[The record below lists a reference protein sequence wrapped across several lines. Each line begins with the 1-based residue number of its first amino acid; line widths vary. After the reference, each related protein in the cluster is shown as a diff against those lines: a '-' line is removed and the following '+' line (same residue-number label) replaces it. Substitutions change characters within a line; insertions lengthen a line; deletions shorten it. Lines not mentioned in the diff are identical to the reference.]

1 MNPKKF
7 AMWLFIGSVVML
19 FASLTSA
26 YIVRQA
32 EGNWLYFELPGILT
46 VSTAII
52 LLSSVTMQ
60 WAYWSAKKDNLQM
73 VKILVSATFLLGIL
87 FLVLQ
92 FYGWKDLVAS
102 QVYLVGNP
110 SGSFL
115 YVITGL
121 HGMHIISA
129 IVFLI
134 DRAGVSF
141 SLPGSFEKP
150 SSNRNVHYLLAFFR
164 RSLALFV
171 CIPIIVSIKNLNPKL
186 CHTVQPQPY
195 LKKVYGMVEHHQW
208 EQATA
213 SS

>member
-1 MNPKKF
+1 MEKSISGEFKIVEEPKNTLAMNPKKF

-32 EGNWLYFELPGILT
+32 EGNWMYFELPGILT
-46 VSTAII
+46 ISTIVI
-52 LLSSVTMQ
+52 LLSSATMQ
-60 WAYWSAKKDNLQM
+60 WAYWSAKKDNLQN
-73 VKILVSATFLLGIL
+73 VRVLVAITTLLGVA

-92 FYGWKDLVAS
+92 FQGWKDLVTN

-129 IVFLI
+129 IVFLLI
-134 DRAGVSF
+134 VLVSAF
-141 SLPGSFEKP
+141 RF
-150 SSNRNVHYLLAFFR
+150 RVHSKNLLQIEMCTTYWHF
-164 RSLALFV
+164 LGGLWLYLFV
-171 CIPIIVSIKNLNPKL
+171 FLL
-186 CHTVQPQPY
+186 LY
-195 LKKVYGMVEHHQW
+195 R
-208 EQATA
+208 
-213 SS
+213 

>member
-1 MNPKKF
+1 MEKSISGEFKIVEEPRRTLAMNPKKF

-46 VSTAII
+46 VSTVII

-60 WAYWSAKKDNLQM
+60 WAYWSAKKDKLQVVKTM
-73 VKILVSATFLLGIL
+73 VSITTLLGVT

-92 FYGWKDLVAS
+92 FLGWKDLVAS

-121 HGMHIISA
+121 HGLHIISA

-134 DRAGVSF
+134 IV
-141 SLPGSFEKP
+141 
-150 SSNRNVHYLLAFFR
+150 LLATFR
-164 RSLALFV
+164 LRVHSKNLLQIEMCTTYWHFLGGLWLYLFV
-171 CIPIIVSIKNLNPKL
+171 FLL
-186 CHTVQPQPY
+186 LY
-195 LKKVYGMVEHHQW
+195 R
-208 EQATA
+208 
-213 SS
+213 

>member
-1 MNPKKF
+1 MEKSMSSEFKIVEEPKKILAMNPKKF

-46 VSTAII
+46 ISTIVI

-60 WAYWSAKKDNLQM
+60 WAYWSAKKDSLQT
-73 VKILVSATFLLGIL
+73 VKGLVSVTTLLGL
-87 FLVLQ
+87 SFLVLQ
-92 FYGWKDLVAS
+92 FYGWKELVIN

-121 HGMHIISA
+121 HGVHIISA
-129 IVFLI
+129 LVFLLI
-134 DRAGVSF
+134 VLVSTF
-141 SLPGSFEKP
+141 RFRVHSKSLLQIEMCTTYWHFLGGLWL
-150 SSNRNVHYLLAFFR
+150 Y
-164 RSLALFV
+164 LFV
-171 CIPIIVSIKNLNPKL
+171 FLL
-186 CHTVQPQPY
+186 LY
-195 LKKVYGMVEHHQW
+195 R
-208 EQATA
+208 
-213 SS
+213 

>member
-1 MNPKKF
+1 MEKSVSGEFKIVEEPKNTLTMNPKKF

-46 VSTAII
+46 ISTVVI
-52 LLSSVTMQ
+52 LLSSMTMQ
-60 WAYWSAKKDNLQM
+60 LAYWSAKNDGLQR
-73 VKILVSATFLLGIL
+73 VKLLVSVTTLLGVT

-92 FYGWKDLVAS
+92 FVGWKELVAN

-121 HGMHIISA
+121 HGLHIISA
-129 IVFLI
+129 LVYLLIVLVSTFRFKVHSKNLLQIEMCATYWHFLGGLWLYLYVFL
-134 DRAGVSF
+134 
-141 SLPGSFEKP
+141 
-150 SSNRNVHYLLAFFR
+150 LLYR
-164 RSLALFV
+164 
-171 CIPIIVSIKNLNPKL
+171 
-186 CHTVQPQPY
+186 
-195 LKKVYGMVEHHQW
+195 
-208 EQATA
+208 
-213 SS
+213 

>member
-1 MNPKKF
+1 MEKMISSEFKIVEEPKQTLAMNPKKF

-32 EGNWLYFELPGILT
+32 EGNWLYFELPSILT
-46 VSTAII
+46 ISTIVI
-52 LLSSVTMQ
+52 LLSSATMQ
-60 WAYWSAKKDNLQM
+60 WAYWSAKKDSFSQLK
-73 VKILVSATFLLGIL
+73 VLVSVTALLGVT

-92 FYGWKDLVAS
+92 FLGWKDLVAN

-129 IVFLI
+129 IVFLLI
-134 DRAGVSF
+134 VLVSAF
-141 SLPGSFEKP
+141 RLRIHAK
-150 SSNRNVHYLLAFFR
+150 NLLQMEMCTTYWHF
-164 RSLALFV
+164 LGGLWLYLFV
-171 CIPIIVSIKNLNPKL
+171 FLL
-186 CHTVQPQPY
+186 LY
-195 LKKVYGMVEHHQW
+195 R
-208 EQATA
+208 
-213 SS
+213 

>member
-1 MNPKKF
+1 MEKSITSEFKIVEEPKKTLAMNPKKF

-46 VSTAII
+46 ISTVVI

-60 WAYWSAKKDNLQM
+60 LAYWSAKKDNLQN
-73 VKILVSATFLLGIL
+73 VKTLVVATTFLGVA

-92 FYGWKDLVAS
+92 FLAWKDLVTN
-102 QVYLVGNP
+102 QIYLVGNP

-121 HGMHIISA
+121 HGLHLLSA

-134 DRAGVSF
+134 IVLVSAF
-141 SLPGSFEKP
+141 RFRIHSKSLLQIEMCTTYWHFLGGLWL
-150 SSNRNVHYLLAFFR
+150 Y
-164 RSLALFV
+164 LFV
-171 CIPIIVSIKNLNPKL
+171 FLL
-186 CHTVQPQPY
+186 LY
-195 LKKVYGMVEHHQW
+195 R
-208 EQATA
+208 
-213 SS
+213 

>member
-1 MNPKKF
+1 MEKSISSEFKIVEEPKNTLAMNPKKF

-32 EGNWLYFELPGILT
+32 EGNWLYFDLPGILM
-46 VSTAII
+46 VSTVVI

-60 WAYWSAKKDNLQM
+60 WAYWSARKDNLHM
-73 VKILVSATFLLGIL
+73 VKTLVLITTLLGVS

-92 FYGWKDLVAS
+92 FYGWKDLVAN

-121 HGMHIISA
+121 HGLHIISA
-129 IVFLI
+129 IVFLLI
-134 DRAGVSF
+134 VLIAAFRF
-141 SLPGSFEKP
+141 
-150 SSNRNVHYLLAFFR
+150 RVHAKNLLQIEMCTTYWHF
-164 RSLALFV
+164 LGGLWLYLFV
-171 CIPIIVSIKNLNPKL
+171 FLL
-186 CHTVQPQPY
+186 LY
-195 LKKVYGMVEHHQW
+195 R
-208 EQATA
+208 
-213 SS
+213 

>member
-1 MNPKKF
+1 MAKSISSEFKIVEEPKRTLAMNPKKF

-46 VSTAII
+46 ISTLVI
-52 LLSSVTMQ
+52 LLSSVSLQ
-60 WAYWSAKKDNLQM
+60 LAYWSAKKDRLQR
-73 VKILVSATFLLGIL
+73 VKLLVLITAILGGA

-92 FYGWKDLVAS
+92 FLGWKDLVAN

-121 HGMHIISA
+121 HGLHIISA
-129 IVFLI
+129 IV
-134 DRAGVSF
+134 
-141 SLPGSFEKP
+141 
-150 SSNRNVHYLLAFFR
+150 YLLIVLVSTFR
-164 RSLALFV
+164 FKVHSKSLLQMEMCTTYWHFLGGLWLYLFV
-171 CIPIIVSIKNLNPKL
+171 FLL
-186 CHTVQPQPY
+186 LY
-195 LKKVYGMVEHHQW
+195 R
-208 EQATA
+208 
-213 SS
+213 

>member
-1 MNPKKF
+1 MEKSISSEFKIVEEPKRTLAMNPKKF

-46 VSTAII
+46 ISTVVI

-73 VKILVSATFLLGIL
+73 VKTLVSVTTLLGVV

-92 FYGWKDLVAS
+92 FLGWRDLVAN

-121 HGMHIISA
+121 HGLHIISA
-129 IVFLI
+129 IVFLMI
-134 DRAGVSF
+134 VLVSTF
-141 SLPGSFEKP
+141 RF
-150 SSNRNVHYLLAFFR
+150 RVHSKNLLQMEMCTTYWHF
-164 RSLALFV
+164 LGGLWLYLFV
-171 CIPIIVSIKNLNPKL
+171 FLL
-186 CHTVQPQPY
+186 LY
-195 LKKVYGMVEHHQW
+195 R
-208 EQATA
+208 
-213 SS
+213 